1 MAERFNTVT
10 SKATVPEVP
19 GVNFGTGGA
28 KALDAVAKLL
38 YGVSVHIDDDL
49 DNRAKIEGARK
60 GAIDGLAAGTYADK
74 DGRIV
79 STGKLNQRL
88 LYAPTIAGEA
98 YTESALSHYRNK
110 VELDA
115 RIKMTELFVNN
126 PTDPTVIET
135 KAKAYLVGVTDGMP
149 EEIKPLFARQFS
161 IMSAPYIA
169 KADEARMGIAKAGQ
183 EGVAEALENTI
194 KQNAVGFA
202 TGFFDKNIIV
212 SARSRGALFEMRNAL
227 IQRYEAKI
235 TDRKGNKIPA
245 FSPKKKVE
253 ALAAFDQMI
262 TKSAYQGWFT
272 EHLKDDRAV
281 EALEAFRDGAHPKFS
296 IVAVNDAGEYEAA
309 EVLLE
314 PKARQA
320 LIKEFIAGI
329 KFANGEED
337 RTIKEGDRIIKDY
350 SELTFRAF
358 LQAGLPSKKLRL
370 DAAMLDP
377 NILAGTLDKMQKSYV
392 LHQQDGDR
400 DETIIRDTRYK
411 IFTGEITS
419 IEQLPKVGL
428 GKARAG
434 IETLVEN
441 REDSSHWS
449 SRKAYKDA
457 ERIIHNAAGVIQGS
471 IFLGGAGDER
481 RAKVGS
487 ALNTL
492 FLAVREAAKGEN
504 FPANFNAPGKG
515 EFDVIK
521 KAIEI
526 SDDIFGPGK
535 TNVDPAAEAIKELEE
550 RRYKILSQPLRT
562 AEGDREVEEINGKI
576 AVLRQTVA
584 SRRRR

>member
-10 SKATVPEVP
+10 SKATVNEVP

-74 DGRIV
+74 NGKIV

-98 YTESALSHYRNK
+98 YTESALSHYANK

-115 RIKMTELFVNN
+115 RIKLADLFAHN
-126 PTDPTVIET
+126 PKDPDALKT
-135 KAKAYLVGVTDGMP
+135 KANAYMVGVSEGMP
-149 EEIKPLFARQFS
+149 EELKPLFQKKFS
-161 IMSAPYIA
+161 LLSGPFVA
-169 KADEARMGIAKAGQ
+169 KADDARMGVAKAAA
-183 EGVAEALENTI
+183 EGEAEELEYTI
-194 KQNAVGFA
+194 AQQAGLF
-202 TGFFDKNIIV
+202 
-212 SARSRGALFEMRNAL
+212 ARSVFADNPTTAAVARVALAGMRTDVDARNSAT
-227 IQRYEAKI
+227 YE
-235 TDRKGNKIPA
+235 DRSGNVLPL
-245 FSPKKKVE
+245 FSPKKRVE
-253 ALAAFDQMI
+253 ALAKFDQMVV
-262 TKSAYQGWFT
+262 KSAYQGWFVDQL
-272 EHLKDDRAV
+272 ENDQAV
-281 EALEAFRDGAHPKFS
+281 EALEAFREGTQPKFTT
-296 IVAVNDAGEYEAA
+296 VVPVGKGKFELVD
-309 EVLLE
+309 VLLE

-337 RTIKEGDRIIKDY
+337 RINKEGDRKIKDH

-358 LQAGLPSKKLRL
+358 LQTDLPGKKWRL
-370 DAAMLDP
+370 DAAMGDP
-377 NILAGTLDKMQKSYV
+377 NILAATLDKMQKSYV

-400 DETIIRDTRYK
+400 DEAVIRATRYK
-411 IFTGEITS
+411 IFTGEITG
-419 IEQLPKVGL
+419 IEQLPEAGL

-449 SRKAYKDA
+449 SRKAYKNA
-457 ERIIHNAAGVIQGS
+457 EQIIHNAAGVIQGS
-471 IFLGGAGDER
+471 IFLGNAGEER

-535 TNVDPAAEAIKELEE
+535 TNNDPAAEEIKGLKEQRDNL
-550 RRYKILSQPLRT
+550 LNSPNRT
-562 AEGDREVEEINGKI
+562 PDIITKVEEINGKI
-576 AVLRQTVA
+576 AALRQAVA